1 MDLPW
6 ITSAHKIFRGVLVV
20 QWLISLLI
28 AFYTSSWIEPFLLG
42 IPILVFPL
50 ALSITNPN
58 SPFSRYSIAVAVQ
71 LFAALHIQQAFGMTE
86 LHFEVFVMLA
96 FLGYFRDWKV
106 IVISTAVV
114 AVHHILFFAVQSTGG
129 PLVIFEEGSLTF
141 QILLIH
147 AFFAITEGTVLALM
161 AKKSFEE
168 ARTSVLMNRSV
179 KNIMQKDDSLNL
191 NIELQQD
198 VAGLEDFNRLIM
210 AFRELIKQANQVSS
224 DATTV
229 AHKVSSSSTKLDKSV
244 AKSAEQ
250 VMLISNSIEQISVSI
265 EQVAERS
272 KIANNHA
279 DKAKNS
285 TLNTKESIAGSSKNV
300 SELREI
306 LIQASNAIEQLS
318 TKCNNI
324 SEVMQSIKSVAEQTN
339 LLALNAAIESARA
352 GEHGRGFAVVADE
365 VRNLA
370 IKSKGSAEE
379 IEQITSGL
387 ITSADSS
394 VSQMND
400 CVKMVDGAV
409 TSSLSAI
416 ADMDEVMSGF
426 QNLTENVVNVA
437 TSTEEQALVA
447 KSISES
453 TLQLGALS
461 KEEIGQVSLVS
472 IDVNELQQLCEK
484 LEKQLLQFA
493 V

>member
-1 MDLPW
+1 M
-6 ITSAHKIFRGVLVV
+6 
-20 QWLISLLI
+20 
-28 AFYTSSWIEPFLLG
+28 EPFLLG

-50 ALSITNPN
+50 VLSITNPN
-58 SPFSRYSIAVAVQ
+58 AAFSRYAIAVAVQ
-71 LFAALHIQQAFGMTE
+71 LFTALHIQQSFGMTE

-96 FLGYFRDWKV
+96 FLAYFRDWKV

-114 AVHHILFFAVQSTGG
+114 AVHHILFYAVQSSGG
-129 PLVIFEEGSLTF
+129 PLLIFEEGSLTF

-147 AFFAITEGTVLALM
+147 AFFAVAEGAVLAIM
-161 AKKSFEE
+161 AKRSFEE

-179 KNIMQKDDSLNL
+179 KDIMQKKDSLNL
-191 NIELQQD
+191 NVELQHD
-198 VAGLEDFNRLIM
+198 VEGLEDFNRLIL
-210 AFRELIKQANQVSS
+210 AFRELIKQASQVGG
-224 DATTV
+224 DVTQV
-229 AHKVSSSSTKLDKSV
+229 ANKVSSSSKTLDRSV

-250 VMLISNSIEQISVSI
+250 VMLISSSIEQISMSI

-285 TLNTKESIAGSSKNV
+285 TLNTKESISGSSKNV

-306 LIQASNAIEQLS
+306 LIQASSAIEQLS

-409 TSSLSAI
+409 ESSLSAM
-416 ADMDEVMSGF
+416 ADMDEVIDSF
-426 QNLTENVVNVA
+426 QNVTENVLNVA
-437 TSTEEQALVA
+437 TSTEEQDLVV

-453 TLQLGALS
+453 TQQLAELS
-461 KEEIGQVSLVS
+461 EEEIGQVSLVS
-472 IDVNELQQLCEK
+472 VDVDELQQLCVK
-484 LEKQLLQFA
+484 LERQLLQFA

>member
-6 ITSAHKIFRGVLVV
+6 ISSSHRIFRAVLVA
-20 QWLISLLI
+20 QWFISLLI
-28 AFYTSSWIEPFLLG
+28 AFYTSSWMEPFLLG
-42 IPILVFPL
+42 IPILAFPL
-50 ALSITNPN
+50 ALSISNPN
-58 SPFSRYSIAVAVQ
+58 AAFSRYAIAVAVQ

-96 FLGYFRDWKV
+96 FLVYFRDWKV

-114 AVHHILFFAVQSTGG
+114 VVHHISFYLVQSTGG

-147 AFFAITEGTVLALM
+147 AFFAVAEGAVLALM
-161 AKKSFEE
+161 AKRSFAE
-168 ARTSVLMNRSV
+168 ALTSVLINRSV
-179 KNIMQKDDSLNL
+179 KTIMHKKDSLNL
-191 NIELQQD
+191 NIELHQN
-198 VAGLEDFNRLIM
+198 VEGLDDFNRLIQ
-210 AFRELIKQANQVSS
+210 AFRELIKQANQLST
-224 DATTV
+224 DV
-229 AHKVSSSSTKLDKSV
+229 AKVANKVSTSSTQLNKSV

-250 VMLISNSIEQISVSI
+250 LTLISNSIEQMSISI
-265 EQVAERS
+265 EEVAERS
-272 KIANNHA
+272 QIANSHA

-285 TLNTKESIAGSSKNV
+285 TLSTKGTIAGSSQNV
-300 SELREI
+300 SELRKI
-306 LIQASNAIEQLS
+306 LMQASNAIEQLS

-370 IKSKGSAEE
+370 IKSKESAEE

-387 ITSADSS
+387 ITSANSS

-400 CVKMVDGAV
+400 CVKMVDAAV
-409 TSSLSAI
+409 ESSLSAI
-416 ADMDEVMSGF
+416 ADMDEVIAGF
-426 QNLTENVVNVA
+426 QNVTENVLNVA

-453 TLQLGALS
+453 TQQLGVLS
-461 KEEIGQVSLVS
+461 KEEIGHVSLVS
-472 IDVNELQQLCEK
+472 VDVDDLQQLCEK
-484 LEKQLLQFA
+484 LEKQLSQFT